1 MENRL
6 KIFNCDDDK
15 FREIVAESKTYNE
28 LFEKICGKTSNEYL
42 CYKTELVRK
51 INKLDLDVS
60 HIKNTSIR
68 VDLKSLLKEN
78 TNTRKNKCFKY
89 YLYEKNLKEEKC
101 EECGKPPEVRGKP
114 LVLQLDHINGI
125 CTDNRLE
132 NLRILCPDCHSQ
144 TVTYCTG
151 QNNKNKIRS
160 RPLKE
165 ILKND
170 LKELKNP
177 KKIIEKYGIT
187 FKTFRDWIK
196 KYNLFYE
203 CMKENDE
210 PIKKIEYNCSK
221 CNTKITKKNKT
232 GMCVWCKSKCP
243 LKEQLLEDIKQLK
256 SKVAIGKKY
265 GVTDNTIKKW
275 YRRYSILN

>member
-6 KIFNCDDDK
+6 KIFNYDEDK
-15 FREIVAESKTYNE
+15 FKKIVAESKTYGE
-28 LFEKICGKTSNEYL
+28 IC
-42 CYKTELVRK
+42 RK
-51 INKLDLDVS
+51 IGLPKSDMSIYKSEIDRKIKKLDLEVS
-60 HIKNTSIR
+60 HINFSSRT
-68 VDLKSLLKEN
+68 DLKKLLIEEGNIVDK
-78 TNTRKNKCFKY
+78 RFKY
-89 YLYEKNLKEEKC
+89 HLYENNLKEEKC
-101 EECGKPPEVRGKP
+101 EKCGKPPEWFGEP

-144 TVTYCTG
+144 TITYCRG
-151 QNNKNKIRS
+151 QRVKDKS
-160 RPLKE
+160 WEKPSKE
-165 ILKND
+165 ELIKYI
-170 LKELKNP
+170 KELKTP
-177 KKIIEKYGIT
+177 KKLIT
-187 FKTFRDWIK
+187 KFKICYETLRNWIK
-196 KYNLFYE
+196 TYNLYYE

-265 GVTDNTIKKW
+265 GVADNTIKKW